1 MSPIRPDAQPY
12 TWYEA
17 GTAQAAE
24 LLAERGATDEDLPL
38 VVDGDLVLRNATVQ
52 SLADAWGNSEP
63 APQTDYELAIVGAG
77 PAGLAAAVYAASDGL
92 DTVVRDGR

>member
-38 VVDGDLVLRNATVQ
+38 VV
-52 SLADAWGNSEP
+52 
-63 APQTDYELAIVGAG
+63 GAG